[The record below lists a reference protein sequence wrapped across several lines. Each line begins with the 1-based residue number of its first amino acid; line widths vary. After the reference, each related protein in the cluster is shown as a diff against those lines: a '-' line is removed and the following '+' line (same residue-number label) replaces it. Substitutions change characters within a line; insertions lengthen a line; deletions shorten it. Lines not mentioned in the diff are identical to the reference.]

1 MKSGAIRVLL
11 AAALCGAALPALAQF
26 VTLSRCGASATGCS
40 PFGLRYNPDPLIAGQ
55 FGRVPTTGMSGHLE
69 PGFPPPKPVLDLS
82 KVVESQ
88 DFARDAATVFVLR
101 HPAPK
106 PTPASPP
113 APAGAAEPPK
123 QP

>member
-1 MKSGAIRVLL
+1 VRSAGIRIVL
-11 AAALCGAALPALAQF
+11 AAGLLGAALAARGQF
-26 VTLSRCGASATGCS
+26 VTLSRCQAAATGCA
-40 PFGLRYNPDPLIAGQ
+40 PFGIRYNPDPLIAGQ

-69 PGFPPPKPVLDLS
+69 PGWPPQKPVIDLS

-106 PTPASPP
+106 PTPAPP
-113 APAGAAEPPK
+113 AAPAETPK
-123 QP
+123 SP